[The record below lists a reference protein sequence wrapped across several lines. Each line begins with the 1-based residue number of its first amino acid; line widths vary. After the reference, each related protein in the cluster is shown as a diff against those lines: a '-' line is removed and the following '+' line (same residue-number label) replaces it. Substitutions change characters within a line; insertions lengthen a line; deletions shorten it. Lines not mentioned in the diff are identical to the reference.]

1 MGADGG
7 SIPRRD
13 ELVKT
18 RRAGTSDEARE
29 QDEAKA
35 RARWTRCA
43 LTLEPLRAPVA
54 VDRALGLMFNKDALI
69 RALLAH
75 DLPPHLQHIRSLKRD
90 TVDARL
96 YTLQVCIPPPPSHY
110 QFFHNSL
117 TTPCFTFTLI
127 CFGVVGAAHR
137 TATRCCARAR
147 CAGRWC
153 AR

>member
-1 MGADGG
+1 MTLLSHDAMGADGG

-29 QDEAKA
+29 QDESRA

-96 YTLQVCIPPPPSHY
+96 YTLQVCCPHNSSAPQIIRV
-110 QFFHNSL
+110 HNSL
-117 TTPCFTFTLI
+117 GFFLV
-127 CFGVVGAAHR
+127 F
-137 TATRCCARAR
+137 
-147 CAGRWC
+147 
-153 AR
+153 